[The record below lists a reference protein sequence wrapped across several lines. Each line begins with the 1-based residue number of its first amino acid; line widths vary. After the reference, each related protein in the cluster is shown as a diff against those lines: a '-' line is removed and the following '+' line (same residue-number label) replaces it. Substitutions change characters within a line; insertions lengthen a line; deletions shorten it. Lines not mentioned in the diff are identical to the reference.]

1 MKEGIPDNIERRKC
15 LFLWRALSN
24 IWPLLRE
31 NLYGSIGDGN
41 EIRCWQDPWVP
52 GVGPLVKQISS
63 HGNLDL
69 ECTLKELVTESGA
82 LNLDLFRF
90 GTKET
95 II

>member
-1 MKEGIPDNIERRKC
+1 MFKIGFNVVANPSSLWVRILRSKYGMKEGIPDNIERRKC

-52 GVGPLVKQISS
+52 GVGPLVK
-63 HGNLDL
+63 
-69 ECTLKELVTESGA
+69 
-82 LNLDLFRF
+82 
-90 GTKET
+90 
-95 II
+95 